1 MNAPIQYFGGKNG
14 MSKHIIECFPDK
26 ESYNTYI
33 EPFGGSYAVGLHMDY
48 VPPVEIYNDLENNVY
63 SLYKVLQEKELFK
76 EFQLRCELSPYCDTM
91 RKEYMEKLKSENL
104 SLLDRAYMFF
114 YVNRTSFNGIGG
126 FKMHPHIRKNMS
138 KSVRDYLSVVERLED
153 LHIRLLNLIVSNMD
167 GIELINR
174 YKDREN
180 VLIYCDP
187 PYVQSTRTSTRRYD
201 VDMADDIQDK
211 FLEACIG
218 AKCKMLISG
227 YDNEKYNI
235 LLENGFNKV
244 NFETN
249 NRTETLWKNY

>member
-1 MNAPIQYFGGKNG
+1 MGG
-14 MSKHIIECFPDK
+14 
-26 ESYNTYI
+26 
-33 EPFGGSYAVGLHMDY
+33 
-48 VPPVEIYNDLENNVY
+48 
-63 SLYKVLQEKELFK
+63 YK
-76 EFQLRCELSPYCDTM
+76 
-91 RKEYMEKLKSENL
+91 
-104 SLLDRAYMFF
+104 
-114 YVNRTSFNGIGG
+114 I
-126 FKMHPHIRKNMS
+126 HPHIRKNMS

>member
-1 MNAPIQYFGGKNG
+1 
-14 MSKHIIECFPDK
+14 
-26 ESYNTYI
+26 
-33 EPFGGSYAVGLHMDY
+33 
-48 VPPVEIYNDLENNVY
+48 
-63 SLYKVLQEKELFK
+63 
-76 EFQLRCELSPYCDTM
+76 
-91 RKEYMEKLKSENL
+91 
-104 SLLDRAYMFF
+104 
-114 YVNRTSFNGIGG
+114 
-126 FKMHPHIRKNMS
+126 MS

-174 YKDREN
+174 FKDKEN

-187 PYVQSTRTSTRRYD
+187 PYVQSTRTSATRYD
-201 VDMADDIQDK
+201 IDMEDNIQDK

-227 YDNEKYNI
+227 YDNDKYDV

-244 NFETN
+244 SFVTN